1 MGLSKRWVEIHSVQ
15 LIRKKSLHR
24 SSATFGQGACLEQ
37 VDPQRVLTG
46 LYCEAGL
53 YLKVLFGLYV
63 MFLIPF
69 TLSLSLSLSGTQRV
83 FFFLSPAF
91 TEAITR
97 FREMVD
103 LNSRQRFSSWN
114 HFKRFFK
121 KQKQTNDNRNK
132 STSKILEKV
141 RRGER

>member
-15 LIRKKSLHR
+15 VIRKKSLHR

-69 TLSLSLSLSGTQRV
+69 TLSLSLSVSLWYPESL
-83 FFFLSPAF
+83 FFLSPAF
-91 TEAITR
+91 TEVITR

-103 LNSRQRFSSWN
+103 LNSR
-114 HFKRFFK
+114 
-121 KQKQTNDNRNK
+121 
-132 STSKILEKV
+132 
-141 RRGER
+141 